1 MVPNVKRNRHF
12 AAMMI
17 LTVLIILI
25 TRGLSLTYQM
35 DLHPDENKFFDAASS
50 LLESLLYG
58 TEYVEE
64 KPYPEGAY
72 LFHLPFQGLRMLT
85 ERLLDWQLTPRFWG
99 RVASVFYFTLAVLMG
114 MDLLRRRLGGG
125 KPAVALYALSMC
137 FSLFF
142 LEQSRYGTGDMISL
156 FMLMGILEL
165 LGSWCA
171 GGGQAL
177 IPLSFFLCGAL
188 GAVKYPQLYFTLLP
202 GALWFFT
209 TAHRGK
215 ARLFRLA
222 GLLGL
227 TLLGLLLFSPKAIFD
242 WAYFYR
248 VIVREMGAYVSDSV
262 GGGFHNNF
270 AQVALFQLFFS
281 DFPLAFLILWAG
293 AFHARPWRKLRG
305 LQPEQDPAGFLFH
318 WVLPLTVF
326 GFFAYNLFV
335 TTLAMRTFTP
345 YFGLSALYT
354 AWLAPEFFRKT
365 PFRRVCCC
373 ILTLF
378 MIGRGCCMV
387 ALLSRDTYHARFAAS
402 VQELLDRRGEENR
415 LITFRHNYI
424 PHKQI
429 LADQPYTQL
438 RIQEFQ
444 EQNGGSYRLQPGDLV
459 IVGALE
465 HSSASAYPLPAFH
478 PRATITHDS
487 WEAFKAANAD
497 YLVAI
502 STPDWPYYL
511 LGGFF
516 KGGSFTNFTYPCSYL
531 YCCPAEQVDR

>member
-1 MVPNVKRNRHF
+1 MLAMVSTSRKNWF
-12 AAMMI
+12 LITAMV

-25 TRGLSLTYQM
+25 TRGLSLTYNM
-35 DLHPDENKFFDAASS
+35 DLHPDENKFFDAATS
-50 LLESLLYG
+50 LLESWLYG

-85 ERLLDWQLTPRFWG
+85 ASLLQWELSPRFWG

-114 MDLLRRRLGGG
+114 MDLLNRFLGGN
-125 KPAVALYALSMC
+125 KLAVGLYALSMC

-156 FMLMGILEL
+156 FLLMGILEL
-165 LGSWCA
+165 LGAWCT
-171 GGGQAL
+171 GGKKRYL
-177 IPLSFFLCGAL
+177 LLSFFLCGSL
-188 GAVKYPQLYFTLLP
+188 GAVKYPQLFFTLLP
-202 GALWFFT
+202 ASTWFFT
-209 TAHRGK
+209 TEHRGK
-215 ARLFRLA
+215 ARPSRLA

-248 VIVREMGAYVSDSV
+248 VIVREMGAYVSESV

-270 AQVALFQLFFS
+270 AQVALFQLLYS
-281 DFPLAFLILWAG
+281 DFPLAFLILAAG
-293 AFHARPWRKLRG
+293 AIAARPLAKCRQ
-305 LQPEQDPAGFLFH
+305 LQPKEDPASFLFH

-354 AWLAPEFFRKT
+354 ALLAGNYFPKKRW
-365 PFRRVCCC
+365 RQICCC

-387 ALLSRDTYHARFAAS
+387 ALLSRDVYHARFAATA
-402 VQELLDRRGEENR
+402 QELLDRRDPEGR

-424 PHKQI
+424 PHREIFEGQ
-429 LADQPYTQL
+429 DYTQL
-438 RIQEFQ
+438 RIQEFA
-444 EQNGGSYRLQPGDLV
+444 EDNGGIYELRPGDLV

-465 HSSASAYPLPAFH
+465 FSSASAYPLPPFR
-478 PRATITHDS
+478 PNATVTHDS
-487 WEAFKAANAD
+487 WEAFKAANEEH
-497 YLVAI
+497 LVAI
-502 STPDWPYYL
+502 STPDWPYYF
-511 LGGFF
+511 LGSFF

-531 YCCPAEQVDR
+531 YYCP